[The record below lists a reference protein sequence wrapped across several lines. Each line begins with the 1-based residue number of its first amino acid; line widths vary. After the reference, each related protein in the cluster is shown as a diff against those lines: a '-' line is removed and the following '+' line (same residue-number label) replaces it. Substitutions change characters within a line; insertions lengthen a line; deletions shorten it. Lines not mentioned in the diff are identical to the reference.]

1 MAHQIE
7 NLSNL
12 ATDGT
17 RNGLRRVDISEES
30 LRVLLD
36 LADVEA
42 EALVD
47 AVVVLNTGDEA
58 ILAAVDAADA
68 AALVVADGLRI
79 GEGDARGT
87 GLAAGGLVDVRGG
100 VGGRLVVAAEVV
112 EGDVVAD
119 GVGVGVQAELVQAAG
134 ALEAAGE
141 LVVGVDDLLGDG
153 LDLVGGG
160 ELDW

>member
-1 MAHQIE
+1 M
-7 NLSNL
+7 
-12 ATDGT
+12 
-17 RNGLRRVDISEES
+17 DISEEG

-58 ILAAVDAADA
+58 VLAAVDAADA
-68 AALVVADGLRI
+68 AAFVVADGLRV
-79 GEGDARGT
+79 GEGDARRA
-87 GLAAGGLVDVRGG
+87 GLAAGGLVDVRRGI
-100 VGGRLVVAAEVV
+100 GGRLVVAAEVV

-141 LVVGVDDLLGDG
+141 LVVGVDDLFGDG

>member
-1 MAHQIE
+1 MLHQIE

-12 ATDGT
+12 ATDSA
-17 RNGLRRVDISEES
+17 RNGLRRVNVSEES

-68 AALVVADGLRI
+68 AALVVADGLRV
-79 GEGDARGT
+79 GEGDARGA

-141 LVVGVDDLLGDG
+141 GVVGVDDLFGDG

-160 ELDW
+160 ELD